1 MTPEWLRDEPP
12 TGANNLPFPPQHG
25 PTSRSTGQ
33 TPVVGSQHGA
43 STSSGQPRPRGGVPA
58 RPLGGQQSGDRLPSL
73 AELTGHVPA
82 VRGRAKQARRDHEA
96 YDDSFVL
103 G

>member
-1 MTPEWLRDEPP
+1 MTPEWLRDESPN
-12 TGANNLPFPPQHG
+12 GASNRPFPQQYG

-33 TPVVGSQHGA
+33 IPAVGPHG
-43 STSSGQPRPRGGVPA
+43 SPTSSGQPRPHGGVPA
-58 RPLGGQQSGDRLPSL
+58 RPLGGQQSGDHLPSL

-82 VRGRAKQARRDHEA
+82 VRGRAKPARRDHEA